1 MQCALAKWRQCKSF
15 PPENQPTVMN
25 SSSQFKPERQPNH
38 KNKGSRRFY
47 RLQIN
52 LSSGASTGPTV
63 QQEASKRVEVPQEL
77 LLSRFPSALQEINR
91 RIMGQNSMWL
101 LLSWPYM
108 CDCERE
114 REREFSVS
122 ESHRENRKW
131 GLQSLTSQGTVLR
144 LCSGEWRQ
152 RDY

>member
-1 MQCALAKWRQCKSF
+1 MQYALAKWRQCKSF

-52 LSSGASTGPTV
+52 LSSGTSTGPTV
-63 QQEASKRVEVPQEL
+63 QQEASNAVPQE

-101 LLSWPYM
+101 LLSWPYL
-108 CDCERE
+108 CV
-114 REREFSVS
+114 REFSVS

-131 GLQSLTSQGTVLR
+131 GLQSLTSQDTVLR